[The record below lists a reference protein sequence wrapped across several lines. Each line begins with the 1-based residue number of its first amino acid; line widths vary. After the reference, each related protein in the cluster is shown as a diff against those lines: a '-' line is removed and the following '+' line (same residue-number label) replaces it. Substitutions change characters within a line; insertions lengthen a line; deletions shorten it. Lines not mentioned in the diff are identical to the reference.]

1 MTLRADRLNAPV
13 MLRAVPT
20 IVIVFV
26 MRLAARPFCAA
37 VHAGDIVRAWN
48 APASPIAARSH
59 PGLLLVAVSGRDF
72 CTHCVDNA
80 GRIDTTMQDFIS
92 MFFRD
97 RLEKLSLSLEQGIQ
111 RGLFGSRDS
120 AGILGAATCAVDLF
134 IERTTGHGDEAS
146 T

>member
-13 MLRAVPT
+13 MLRAVPA

-92 MFFRD
+92 MFFRNCLEQLSL
-97 RLEKLSLSLEQGIQ
+97 RLEQSIQ
-111 RGLFGSRDS
+111 RSIFGLQHRGGFVAADS
-120 AGILGAATCAVDLF
+120 SALHFLVQGTAH
-134 IERTTGHGDEAS
+134 ERKVA
-146 T
+146 